1 MNKMRL
7 KTIFVLYLLPFI
19 SIIGQ
24 EYNISIKEKNIFSPE
39 AASSQ
44 IMFQNSSGFTLGSI
58 IDESDSRGL
67 KFGSLYLSQAQ
78 SSVSGIMDNK
88 LWINYR
94 GDLMFGDSPLGG
106 WWTWSGSV
114 LTFPT
119 GYMVI
124 GNSLTQAANTNVLT
138 VLGRATF
145 NSIKISDGNE
155 GDGKIL
161 VSDADG
167 VGSWQDFSSGGSIDQ
182 LFDGKTTL
190 SSLYLGYNAGENDDP
205 QSSSDNVGV
214 GFNSLTNADSDVL
227 RNTAVGYYSM
237 SAFSLG
243 NDNTA
248 IGFEALKGGDSGPP
262 AGNSQNTAIG
272 SGALRNNSSGS
283 GNVAIGFEA
292 GKNSTGDDKLYIHNS
307 DAGTSS
313 LIYGDFQF
321 ADLTI
326 NGSLEVTQ
334 GITGTVSPPSDI
346 RYKENIRPINNA
358 LNLINKLKGVR
369 YDWKIEEF
377 PDKNFPNKLQIGLIA
392 QEVEKV
398 LPEIVNTR
406 RDGYKGIEYSKIT
419 AVLINAIQEQQK
431 MIEGLRDEI
440 KEMKSSKRFTYS
452 SN

>member
-1 MNKMRL
+1 MYKPRL
-7 KTIFVLYLLPFI
+7 IIIFLLSFLPFF

-24 EYNISIKEKNIFSPE
+24 VNEITIKDKNIYSPQ
-39 AASSQ
+39 ASLPKIS
-44 IMFQNSSGFTLGSI
+44 FKNSSNSTLASI
-58 IDESDSRGL
+58 TDESDSRGL
-67 KFGSLYLSQAQ
+67 KFGSLHLSQAQ
-78 SSVSGIMDNK
+78 SNVSGNMDNK
-88 LWINYR
+88 LWINSR

-106 WWTWSGSV
+106 WWSWSGSV

-124 GNSLTQAANTNVLT
+124 GNTLTQAANTNVLT
-138 VLGRATF
+138 VLGKATF
-145 NSIKISDGNE
+145 KSVKISDGNE
-155 GDGKIL
+155 ADGKVL

-167 VGSWQDFSSGGSIDQ
+167 VGSWQEFSSGGSIDE

-190 SSLYLGYNAGENDDP
+190 SALYLGYLAGENDDP

-214 GFNSLTNADSDVL
+214 GFNALTYADNDVL

-243 NDNTA
+243 YDNTA

-292 GKNSTGDDKLYIHNS
+292 GKNSSGNDKLYIHNS

-346 RYKENIRPINNA
+346 RYKENIQPIDNA
-358 LNLINKLKGVR
+358 LDLINKLKGVR
-369 YDWKIEEF
+369 YDWKIDEFPNKNF
-377 PDKNFPNKLQIGLIA
+377 PDKVQIGLIA
-392 QEVEKV
+392 QDVEKI
-398 LPEIVNTR
+398 LPEVVNTK

-419 AVLINAIQEQQK
+419 AVLINAIQEQQE
-431 MIEGLRDEI
+431 MIEELKNEI
-440 KEMKSSKRFTYS
+440 KEIKSSKRFTSS